1 MTGDRCYT
9 TRSGLRIG
17 SAYTQPQ
24 RCDGHA
30 VYATQTNPTMAD
42 IVVLWACVIAIC
54 ALILI
59 LLAEAI

>member
-1 MTGDRCYT
+1 MTCDRCYT

-17 SAYTQPQ
+17 SAYTPPK

-30 VYATQTNPTMAD
+30 VYATMQRQSMAD
-42 IVVLWACVIAIC
+42 IAVLWACVIATC

-59 LLAEAI
+59 LLAEAV